1 MLQKL
6 GPLEIHKAVK
16 TLVEKNTGLRC
27 YDEVPLDKPSPLY
40 YVELVRTRPD
50 NTKTMW
56 VETYEVWIHAIAEP
70 TQKSGPI
77 YSLIEKLEEAMT
89 EGIKLPEGHD
99 LISQRS
105 NGVQVIKLDESGEKH
120 AVLSFE
126 FKICYGFRAKI

>member
-16 TLVEKNTGLRC
+16 NLVEKNTGLRC
-27 YDEVPLDKPSPLY
+27 YDEVPTNEPSPLY

-56 VETYEVWIHAIAEP
+56 VEVYEVWLHAIAEP
-70 TQKSGPI
+70 TKKSGPI
-77 YSLIEKLEEAMT
+77 YKMIEALDEAMT
-89 EGIKLPEGHD
+89 EGITLPEGHE
-99 LISQRS
+99 LIYQRG
-105 NGVQVIKLDESGEKH
+105 NGVQVIKMDESGEKH
-120 AVLSFE
+120 AVLSYE